1 MIGKILF
8 SIIAIT
14 LITLTVIHLTR
25 KEFSQTMTG
34 ETIFQT
40 AEKIV
45 AYVDDHPI
53 TEEEVQKAQEYLEA
67 QSERMVNRT
76 EAVQRMIDE
85 KLILDDAQE
94 HGFAQTTQETE
105 LEIGK
110 ILATRNQTLED
121 FRARVESQNESYE
134 EEIEYYRKQLLIEK
148 YLNKVITKPNV
159 TNAQALSY
167 YNENKDKIFTGEV
180 ALSYEQISEQLRL
193 ALERKEE
200 QEAISKYLEK
210 LRQNANITYVN

>member
-14 LITLTVIHLTR
+14 LIALTVIHLTQ
-25 KEFSQTMTG
+25 KDFSQTITG
-34 ETIFQT
+34 ETISQT

-45 AYVDDHPI
+45 AYVNDHPI

-76 EAVQRMIDE
+76 EAIQRMIDE
-85 KLILDDAQE
+85 KLILDDAQK

-110 ILATRNQTLED
+110 ILVTRNQTLED
-121 FRARVESQNESYE
+121 FRAQVESQNESYE

-148 YLNKVITKPNV
+148 YLNNAITRPNV
-159 TNAQALSY
+159 TNAQALAY
-167 YNENKDKIFTGEV
+167 YNENKDKLFTGEV

-200 QEAISKYLEK
+200 QEAILKYLEN
-210 LRQNANITYVN
+210 LRQNANITYIN